1 MDWLAGCLS
10 RGATWRQKATKKRE
24 EAGWMDGGGQ
34 ILIPLIRDSYSN
46 VRNPH
51 VVHDAGGICLFTM
64 SLEWFSV
71 IITPTKFAVEGTL
84 EV

>member
-1 MDWLAGCLS
+1 
-10 RGATWRQKATKKRE
+10 
-24 EAGWMDGGGQ
+24 MDGGGQ

-46 VRNPH
+46 VRNKH
-51 VVHDAGGICLFTM
+51 IVDDAGGICLFAM

-84 EV
+84 ESRGVSINPVMS